1 MTRRVPPFLKLHRDA
16 LARASGVRTLVARA
30 FGGRPSDRLCVV
42 SEFAFK
48 NDEHRFARALME
60 RKSNLWLF
68 RSNQRAF
75 CGDFIV
81 VDVSSPE
88 PSRRPAFV
96 VDLKRGARV
105 KIGGGGAGVQL
116 RGAASAVRELA
127 RLTGACAEEP
137 ARIALVTGD
146 AELLLCFFGARA

>member
-1 MTRRVPPFLKLHRDA
+1 
-16 LARASGVRTLVARA
+16 
-30 FGGRPSDRLCVV
+30 
-42 SEFAFK
+42 
-48 NDEHRFARALME
+48 ME

-81 VDVSSPE
+81 VDVSSPD

-105 KIGGGGAGVQL
+105 RVGGGGAGVQL
-116 RGAASAVRELA
+116 RGAASVVRELA
-127 RLTGACAEEP
+127 RTTGALAEDAP
-137 ARIALVTGD
+137 HVALVTGD
-146 AELLLCFFGARA
+146 GELLLRFFGASG